1 MGCDIHIVLERF
13 NKECDE
19 WVGMRDYRGM
29 TKKLTDLDPAA
40 KQADSDYVSPYI
52 WFKLRARD
60 YSFFNA
66 LCGVR
71 GEGSAFGLTPKGL
84 PEDASSLA
92 RFVLSED
99 DPDLHSHSWLD
110 MKELSGPLA
119 AEKGDAAQLASY
131 VTERMGNGGFNL
143 QLLQDY
149 VDDEI
154 DAETIDEWRLVF
166 AFDN

>member
-13 NKECDE
+13 NEDLDE
-19 WVGMRDYRGM
+19 WVGMRDYKGVS
-29 TKKLTDLDPAA
+29 KSLTDLDPAA
-40 KQADSDYVSPYI
+40 KQAGSDYVSSHI
-52 WFKLRARD
+52 WFKLRSRD

-71 GEGSAFGLTPKGL
+71 GEGSDFGFRPKGL
-84 PEDASSLA
+84 PDDASSLS

-110 MKELSGPLA
+110 MKDLSGPLA
-119 AEKGDAAQLASY
+119 CEKGDAAQLASY

-143 QLLQDY
+143 QLLQNY
-149 VDDEI
+149 VDDDIEA
-154 DAETIDEWRLVF
+154 DTINQWRLVF